1 MSIFKKEGAGSR
13 LNSQEIL
20 FGILTVLLAAF
31 TILKMV
37 LAARLDL
44 YSDEVFYW
52 LESNLPALAYSD
64 LPFVTS
70 QLVRLGTE
78 IFGDTP
84 LGVRFWFLIL
94 GTIIPALIFWIAHP
108 LTSINLALQSAI
120 LCLCLPLAGFLGLL
134 AVPDVPLIFF
144 GLISFGL
151 FERGLR
157 LNKWRYWV
165 TCGFVVAIGLSTH
178 YRFFLYPLSA
188 IVVLF
193 SYQPAR
199 KFWRTKKLWSCIGIS
214 SFGLMPVILF
224 NLNNDFQSI
233 YFYFVN
239 RHPWDFHANGLLHMP
254 MQAAIVTPLLYLAF
268 LASLLTLLRALKKRD
283 LNTILILSFSL
294 PHLIIYLLLAPWSD
308 ATSTTIHWPLSGYLP
323 LLIGLPVVLNKI
335 KFSLANHLSMKRAE
349 QIILLIPGTGLIGT
363 LILILSI
370 GSQSFQNE
378 LQPLV
383 GRGLLSTKMAGWDE
397 FSLHTSTIIEKNFS
411 GIEPIIATNN
421 YYTAAQLQFNKVSEK
436 VFTLDEKKAIR
447 DGRATQ
453 LKIWGNDESAFFE
466 KKNQMM
472 LIITED
478 TTLTVMEKQSF
489 ISKVCEQ
496 ASELNPIGSL
506 VLFGGDKVFSFYRGI
521 TSGKNVSE
529 PDVCPYPA
537 RVWLDTPK
545 QEEIID
551 DSILISGWAFA
562 PDMGIEEVKIH
573 IDGNDYGTA
582 YYGLAR
588 PDVVSALG
596 AFSDPNAP
604 NLGFEAG
611 LKIKNLTKGPHRLLL
626 TIKGPGEIVTQI
638 PERIFYTQ

>member
-1 MSIFKKEGAGSR
+1 MSIFKKEEVELI
-13 LNSQEIL
+13 LNSEKIL
-20 FGILTVLLAAF
+20 LGIFIVLLAVL
-31 TILKMV
+31 TLLK
-37 LAARLDL
+37 LIFASRLDL

-52 LESNLPALAYSD
+52 LESNFPALAYSD

-70 QLVRLGTE
+70 QLVGLGTE

-84 LGVRFWFLIL
+84 LGVRFGFLIL
-94 GTIIPALIFWIAHP
+94 GTIIPALIFWVAYP
-108 LTSINLALQSAI
+108 LTSINLALKSAI

-144 GLISFGL
+144 GLLSFGL
-151 FERGLR
+151 FERALR
-157 LNKWRYWV
+157 LDRWRYWMS
-165 TCGFVVAIGLSTH
+165 CGFIVAIGFSTH

-188 IVVLF
+188 IFVLF
-193 SYQPAR
+193 YYPAAR
-199 KFWRTKKLWSCIGIS
+199 KFWRTKKLWSCIGVS
-214 SFGLMPVILF
+214 SFGLLPVILF
-224 NLNNDFQSI
+224 NLNNEFQSI
-233 YFYFVN
+233 SFYLIN
-239 RHPWDFHANGLLHMP
+239 RHPWDFHPNGLLHMP
-254 MQAAIVTPLLYLAF
+254 MQAAIVTPPLYFAF
-268 LASLLTLLRALKKRD
+268 LASLLAFLKDIKKRD

-335 KFSLANHLSMKRAE
+335 KFSLANHLSMRRAR

-363 LILILSI
+363 ALAILLV
-370 GSQSFQNE
+370 GSQSLQNE

-383 GRGLLSTKMAGWDE
+383 GRGVLSTKMAGWNE
-397 FSLHTSTIIEKNFS
+397 FSRHTSTIIEENFS
-411 GIEPIIATNN
+411 GIKPIIATDN
-421 YYTAAQLQFNKVSEK
+421 YYTAAQLKFNKVSEK
-436 VFTLDEKKAIR
+436 IFTLDDNKAIR

-453 LKIWGNDESAFFE
+453 LKIWGNDESAFF
-466 KKNQMM
+466 KTKNQAM
-472 LIITED
+472 LIIIED

-489 ISKVCEQ
+489 ISRVCKQ
-496 ASELNPIGSL
+496 ASVLNPIGSA